1 MCLVFLHIA
10 PFNSGLWT
18 IHADGEVLLRLSKH
32 GPGHEAP
39 ITIPEFFRE
48 SVNRFG
54 IYPAL
59 ASKNSKK
66 WEVLNFKEYYEACR
80 KAARALI
87 KVNESFLLSSLSLPS
102 FLPYYLFNHLFRI
115 GSTHTQHN
123 AQDTTGYER

>member
-1 MCLVFLHIA
+1 MSKTKVPL
-10 PFNSGLWT
+10 NSGLWT

-48 SVNRFG
+48 SVSRFG

-59 ASKNSKK
+59 ASKNSKN
-66 WEVLNFKEYYEACR
+66 WEVLNFKQYYEACR

-87 KVNESFLLSSLSLPS
+87 KVNESFLLPSLSLPPFLPS
-102 FLPYYLFNHLFRI
+102 FLITYSIIH
-115 GSTHTQHN
+115 S
-123 AQDTTGYER
+123 E